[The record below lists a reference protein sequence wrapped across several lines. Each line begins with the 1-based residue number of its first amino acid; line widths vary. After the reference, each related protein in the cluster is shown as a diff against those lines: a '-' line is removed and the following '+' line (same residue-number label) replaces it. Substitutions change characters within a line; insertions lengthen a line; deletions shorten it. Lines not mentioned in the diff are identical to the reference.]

1 MFGFL
6 GFKNSAPAS
15 VSDSDS
21 ASDSLESEG
30 SFLVEVEVIPP
41 EAPPLEK
48 DENGRYDLPIARAVV
63 KGGTSTL
70 AGLAL
75 ALLLSI

>member
-15 VSDSDS
+15 DSDSDS
-21 ASDSLESEG
+21 SKGEG
-30 SFLVEVEVIPP
+30 SFFVEVEVIPP

-48 DENGRYDLPIARAVV
+48 NEDGRYDLPIARAVV

-75 ALLLSI
+75 ALLLSIC

>member
-1 MFGFL
+1 MFNLFGP
-6 GFKNSAPAS
+6 NPS

-21 ASDSLESEG
+21 ASDSSKGEG
-30 SFLVEVEVIPP
+30 SFFVEVEVIPP

-48 DENGRYDLPIARAVV
+48 DEDGRYDLPIARAVV

-70 AGLAL
+70 AGLVL
-75 ALLLSI
+75 ALLLSIC